1 MGVNTILTHSGRGD
15 QSVEVRS
22 VNPVVMRA
30 STILFKDYD
39 TWQKYRKLRAT
50 DRVLSYGAR
59 GTTTNFEL
67 EKLVCEPKSRSKPSR
82 YSSENDVLI
91 EKSVKYTDFFL
102 LSIVYV

>member
-39 TWQKYRKLRAT
+39 TWQKY
-50 DRVLSYGAR
+50 
-59 GTTTNFEL
+59 
-67 EKLVCEPKSRSKPSR
+67 PKSRSKPSR